1 MTLVD
6 AQSQSHRFSETG
18 QVYPA
23 FGYRRILNSVL
34 DMEVKLKL
42 ELESLF
48 EKSVVVMFFRFIKT

>member
-6 AQSQSHRFSETG
+6 VQSQSHRFSEIG
-18 QVYPA
+18 QVSPT
-23 FGYRRILNSVL
+23 FGYPRIVNSVL

-48 EKSVVVMFFRFIKT
+48 EKSVVAMFFILTKT

>member
-6 AQSQSHRFSETG
+6 AQSQSHRFSEIG
-18 QVYPA
+18 QVSSA
-23 FGYRRILNSVL
+23 FGYPRIVNSVL
-34 DMEVKLKL
+34 DMEVKLKP

>member
-6 AQSQSHRFSETG
+6 VQSQSHRFSEIG
-18 QVYPA
+18 QVSPI
-23 FGYRRILNSVL
+23 FGYPRIVNSAL

-48 EKSVVVMFFRFIKT
+48 EKSVVAMFFRFTKT